1 MSRDLDL
8 RITDLKKVV
17 TAFEAERDKLLDQ
30 VQYLK
35 GSADRIEW
43 VIKVM
48 VGQLEWIEKDEKNKE
63 ALVKKEEASI
73 LVAKEKGNIGAHPT
87 YSQKSAELA
96 DRKDKIL
103 PSPDQQDSQLVEKKK
118 K

>member
-8 RITDLKKVV
+8 RITDLKKVIQ
-17 TAFEAERDKLLDQ
+17 AFEAERDKLLDQ
-30 VQYLK
+30 AKYLK
-35 GSADRIEW
+35 GNTDRLDW
-43 VIKVM
+43 VLKVM

-63 ALVKKEEASI
+63 ALAKKEEASI

-96 DRKDKIL
+96 DRKDKI
-103 PSPDQQDSQLVEKKK
+103 PTSPDQQDPQLVEKKK